1 MSTRARRRTPRRN
14 ARRTSRWRRA
24 PRYIADFDSTSSLL
38 YALAECLRGRDLPA
52 GGLLPCAP
60 QLLATV
66 LDMLPV
72 SLLKALYSWS
82 GWWEAIPARELAC
95 VEAEE
100 IATWVVRQYPERPY
114 PGGLIG
120 SANGAAIYVAAA
132 LGMPWLPQT
141 FLIPVRRALDP
152 DDVQGDV
159 AWGRAAIPLAWAASQ
174 DLLLHQMHD
183 PVQDRL
189 MLRRMAYLRVKR
201 RTLGEQYKR
210 WMAHLL
216 PPGVPLIIVECRLQW
231 PVTTVREQY
240 VFQMGGLGDTTPAE
254 YGQGSARVAQFL
266 REQGADRQRWEVPR
280 ATHEAPEAEW
290 GYAPALTEEVRPF
303 AQERGYRLRRLVFTH
318 PEDLSPFTADLYQ
331 WWYARRGLRAPRLM
345 IECFALVQPWWVLG
359 TGSVPFWIAFNTEV
373 SATAVDWYLDC
384 TPAFEDIALV
394 LLSNGVTSIGLA
406 SPDRWRAVLARAE
419 RQGRF
424 LGLNTRKYPADIA
437 SFLQSYIDLKRY
449 IPLREER
456 PAPLN
461 FAEFEEFVDETAG
474 RYAVHYRAE

>member
-1 MSTRARRRTPRRN
+1 MSTGASHKASHREAQRM
-14 ARRTSRWRRA
+14 SRWRRA

-38 YALAECLRGRDLPA
+38 YALAECLRGNDLPA
-52 GGLLPCAP
+52 GGMLPCAP
-60 QLLATV
+60 QLLANA

-72 SLLKALYSWS
+72 PLLKALYSWG
-82 GWWEAIPARELAC
+82 GWWEAIPARELPR
-95 VEAEE
+95 VQAEE

-152 DDVQGDV
+152 DEVQGDL
-159 AWGRAAIPLAWAASQ
+159 AWGRATVPLALATSQ

-210 WMAHLL
+210 WMARLL
-216 PPGVPLIIVECRLQW
+216 PPGVPLIIIECTLPW
-231 PVTTVREQY
+231 PVVSVREQH
-240 VFQMGGLGDTTPAE
+240 VFQVGGLGDTTPAE
-254 YGQGSARVAQFL
+254 YYTGGARVAQFL
-266 REQGADRQRWEVPR
+266 REQGADCQRWAVPH

-290 GYAPALTEEVRPF
+290 GYAPALTEELRPF

-318 PEDLSPFTADLYQ
+318 SEDLSPFTADLYQ
-331 WWYARRGLRAPRLM
+331 WWYARRGQRAHRLM

-359 TGSVPFWIAFNTEV
+359 TGAVPFWIAFNTGA
-373 SATAVDWYLDC
+373 SAEAVDRYLDSA
-384 TPAFEDIALV
+384 PAFEAISLV

-406 SPDRWRAVLARAE
+406 SPERWRAVLARAS

-424 LGLNTRKYPADIA
+424 LG
-437 SFLQSYIDLKRY
+437 
-449 IPLREER
+449 
-456 PAPLN
+456 PLN
-461 FAEFEEFVDETAG
+461 LSDFV
-474 RYAVHYRAE
+474 AV